1 MNATHTICFVLVE
14 LQNQACL
21 ENQPGCA
28 RQQGSK
34 VGPGAKVSPSPL
46 LVHNNNHSSCPTVAL
61 ADDVGNYTRRRN
73 VFSLTRFLVQNM
85 LMVEHCIG
93 RSHHLGCYLCC
104 LYVLLLIW

>member
-46 LVHNNNHSSCPTVAL
+46 LVHNNNHSSCPTAAL
-61 ADDVGNYTRRRN
+61 ADDVGI
-73 VFSLTRFLVQNM
+73 QM
-85 LMVEHCIG
+85 
-93 RSHHLGCYLCC
+93 
-104 LYVLLLIW
+104 W